1 MKAISAVATLVMA
14 LAGQAGAQDLQYSPQ
29 ATANCLAKA
38 GSSNLQRQRAC
49 VAASANACMAA
60 TMDGSTTYGMG
71 YCLDQE
77 RAYWDARLN
86 ADYKAI
92 RAKARA
98 GDDEMKQIGSAAPST
113 ANALRDMQR
122 AWIVW
127 RDATCDFERSQ
138 WGGGTGGGPATL
150 ACLLRLTGEQAL
162 YLEQAWIAE

>member
-1 MKAISAVATLVMA
+1 MAALVMA
-14 LAGQAGAQDLQYSPQ
+14 LAGQAVAQDLRYSPQ
-29 ATANCLAKA
+29 ATANCLTKA
-38 GSSNLQRQRAC
+38 GSSNPERQRAC
-49 VAASANACMAA
+49 VGASANTCMAA
-60 TMDGSTTYGMG
+60 TTDGSTTYGMG

-77 RAYWDARLN
+77 RAVWDARLN

-98 GDDEMKQIGSAAPST
+98 SDDEMGRIGASAPPT
-113 ANALRDMQR
+113 ATALRDMQR

-162 YLEQAWIAE
+162 YLEQAWIAG